1 MIFIILGH
9 NTISGIS
16 EMIRPAAL
24 INFQYNGI
32 VNISPVAEYLENDD
46 TFAGFYGMK
55 LNSRPFLTIQGQHFL
70 AFSTQTKNRI
80 SSFIKPLK
88 ESGITQIECCRDSSL
103 ILLDAYENFLL
114 LKESSYKVCKTLM
127 KSFLRNRFAFQQI
140 VIKFF
145 HIIGKCQDLA
155 CTCLQ

>member
-1 MIFIILGH
+1 MMFDAE
-9 NTISGIS
+9 TS
-16 EMIRPAAL
+16 ETSTL
-24 INFQYNGI
+24 IEEI
-32 VNISPVAEYLENDD
+32 AEYPENDD

-55 LNSRPFLTIQGQHFL
+55 LNSRPFLTIQGKHFL

-103 ILLDAYENFLL
+103 ILLDAFENFLL

-127 KSFLRNRFAFQQI
+127 KSYCLTGLRFNRLLLNI
-140 VIKFF
+140 F
-145 HIIGKCQDLA
+145 HIIGECQDLA